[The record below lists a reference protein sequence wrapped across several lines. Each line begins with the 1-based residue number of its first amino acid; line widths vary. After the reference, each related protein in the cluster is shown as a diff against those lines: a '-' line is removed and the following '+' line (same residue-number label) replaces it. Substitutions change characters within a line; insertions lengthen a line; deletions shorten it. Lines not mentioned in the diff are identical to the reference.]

1 MKTYETQ
8 EMTRSEAIA
17 FTTWHSNT
25 IGTEYELYINFDSL
39 FKLSKIDEVNA
50 YVMAF
55 DMLPIEIGLC
65 RAWEQSHTPAPTNKD
80 IELGRVNAQG
90 WVLQ

>member
-1 MKTYETQ
+1 MQTYETQ
-8 EMTRSEAIA
+8 EMTRSEAVA

-25 IGTEYELYINFDSL
+25 IGTEYEIN
-39 FKLSKIDEVNA
+39 KVNEVNA

-65 RAWEQSHTPAPTNKD
+65 KAWEQSHTPAPTNKD